1 MPTASDRLRKQAKK
15 LTKDLREL
23 RGTAKDVAQEKLR
36 KIRENGSIRYGEGRG
51 KVHRAE
57 LTVEHLIQ
65 HRPFKSVLIATGV
78 GVVLGGLWIRRMMK
92 SPAHAKH
99 TA

>member
-1 MPTASDRLRKQAKK
+1 MASNRLRKQVKK
-15 LTKDLREL
+15 LTKDLRGL
-23 RGTAKDVAQEKLR
+23 PGTAKDVAQEKLR
-36 KIRENGSIRYGEGRG
+36 QIRENGSIRYDDGRG

-78 GVVLGGLWIRRMMK
+78 GVVLGGFWIRRMMK
-92 SPAHAKH
+92 SPARAKH